1 MYKLR
6 SLGKFVLFLLVF
18 AMLVTASGL
27 AAPLHKEA
35 HALSEYYFH
44 YYSNIPGASSQ
55 NDYFYT
61 ANPVRIIANIYDY
74 PGYRFVGW
82 NTRPDGTGTW
92 RQPDTNYYFSP
103 SVRVSN
109 VRLYAQWRKIVYAQY
124 SSNGGGTT
132 GVVSDSTGYISGE
145 TVVLQPNTYT
155 RENYTFSGWNTKADG
170 SGTPLNA
177 GASYVVTDED
187 AANGLTF
194 YAQWDGDAVSIPKTG
209 DTSAA
214 AFFMTAALLGCAAL
228 FAILVFQKKK
238 SRGG

>member
-6 SLGKFVLFLLVF
+6 SLGKFILFLLVF
-18 AMLVTASGL
+18 AMLVTASGP

-35 HALSEYYFH
+35 HALNEYYFH
-44 YYSNIPGASSQ
+44 YYSNIPGASGQ
-55 NDYFYT
+55 NDYSYT
-61 ANPVRIIANIYDY
+61 RNPVRIIANIYDY

-92 RQPDTNYYFSP
+92 RQPGTNYYFAP
-103 SVRVSN
+103 NVRVSN
-109 VRLYAQWRKIVYAQY
+109 VSLYAQWKKIVYAQY
-124 SSNGGGTT
+124 SANGTGATGT
-132 GVVSDSTGYISGE
+132 VSDATGYIAGE
-145 TVVLQPNTYT
+145 TVVLQPNAYA

-177 GASYVVTDED
+177 GASYIVTGED

-194 YAQWDGDAVSIPKTG
+194 YAQWNGGTVDIPETG

-214 AFFMTAALLGCAAL
+214 AFFITGALLGCAAL
-228 FAILVFQKKK
+228 LTLLVLQKKK